1 MSAFAILLWLL
12 NLVFDTIGHLSFK
25 AAATLADEVHGVQR
39 WLRMAHDQWIWIG
52 LLAFVGEFLIWV
64 VFLAVV
70 PLSVGVLMGSFN
82 IIAVML
88 GGRLFFREKLTPKR
102 LAAAALITL
111 GVALVGLG
119 QP

>member
-1 MSAFAILLWLL
+1 M
-12 NLVFDTIGHLSFK
+12 SFK
-25 AAATLADEVHGVQR
+25 AAATIADDVHGLQR
-39 WLRMAHDQWIWIG
+39 WLRMANDKWIWIG
-52 LLAFVGEFLIWV
+52 IIAFVFEFQIWV

-82 IIAVML
+82 IIAVIL
-88 GGRLFFREKLTPKR
+88 GGRLFFREKLTSKR

-119 QP
+119 QL